1 MNRTISKRVE
11 LNETEAKQLRMKSE
25 QCGLTESDY
34 LRELIMNS
42 QPVEAPPRQFYERM
56 SELNQIV
63 FWIQEILQKAEN
75 AIPKEMMDDM
85 KGIYA
90 ELVRQIVS
98 IKEIV
103 SKARFF
109 STDVYERW
117 EHDVE
122 KAKKE
127 GKKPLSLEE
136 YLLET
141 SKREIR
147 HPATDMSLG
156 WNALGITPPF
166 LHGES
171 GETDSRADS
180 HFAGSMPNEDDWQ
193 TVDDLPVQETKQKLR
208 ELTDDPESISSYAE
222 SSILVPPRKG
232 GGN

>member
-1 MNRTISKRVE
+1 
-11 LNETEAKQLRMKSE
+11 MK
-25 QCGLTESDY
+25 
-34 LRELIMNS
+34 IMNMLLKQGGKIICS
-42 QPVEAPPRQFYERM
+42 DFHPFTKINDSLNYQFPTM
-56 SELNQIV
+56 S
-63 FWIQEILQKAEN
+63 
-75 AIPKEMMDDM
+75 
-85 KGIYA
+85 Y
-90 ELVRQIVS
+90 
-98 IKEIV
+98 
-103 SKARFF
+103 F

-171 GETDSRADS
+171 GETDSKADA
-180 HFAGSMPNEDDWQ
+180 HVTGHMPNEDDWQ
-193 TVDDLPVQETKQKLR
+193 TVDDLPVQETKQKRR
-208 ELTDDPESISSYAE
+208 ELTDDLESISSYAE